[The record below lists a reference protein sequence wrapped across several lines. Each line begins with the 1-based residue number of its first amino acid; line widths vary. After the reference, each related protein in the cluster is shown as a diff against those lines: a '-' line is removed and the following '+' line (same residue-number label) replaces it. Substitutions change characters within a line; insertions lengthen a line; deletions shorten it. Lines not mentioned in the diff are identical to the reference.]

1 MYRLDII
8 DKYDVHSSLQFSRL
22 ENALY
27 QGLYLYIKNPNAKTI
42 ELINV
47 ANNGELIKKWK

>member
-8 DKYDVHSSLQFSRL
+8 DKYDVHSSLQFSKL

-47 ANNGELIKKWK
+47 ANNGELIRKWK

>member
-8 DKYDVHSSLQFSRL
+8 DKYDVHSSLEFSRL

-47 ANNGELIKKWK
+47 ANNGELIRKWK

>member
-1 MYRLDII
+1 MYMLNII
-8 DKYDVHSSLQFSRL
+8 DKYDVLSSLQFSRL

-47 ANNGELIKKWK
+47 ANNGELIRKWI

>member
-8 DKYDVHSSLQFSRL
+8 DKYDVHSSLQFSKL

-47 ANNGELIKKWK
+47 ANNGELIKKWI

>member
-1 MYRLDII
+1 MYMLNII
-8 DKYDVHSSLQFSRL
+8 DKYDVRSSLQFSRL

-47 ANNGELIKKWK
+47 ANNGELIRKWI

>member
-1 MYRLDII
+1 MLNII
-8 DKYDVHSSLQFSRL
+8 DKYDVRSSLQFSRL

-47 ANNGELIKKWK
+47 ANNGELIRKWI